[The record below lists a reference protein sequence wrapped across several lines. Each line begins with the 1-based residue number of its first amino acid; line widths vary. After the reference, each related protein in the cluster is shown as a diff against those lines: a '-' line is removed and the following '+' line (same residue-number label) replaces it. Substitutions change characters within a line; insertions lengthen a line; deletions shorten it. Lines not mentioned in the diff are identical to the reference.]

1 VQLTKPL
8 KFFLFLAII
17 ACFNLSVSAQI
28 VDTTY
33 NPNILYQSK
42 QLHADLAFLK
52 SVLEEAHPSLYRY
65 TPKDTLDARFAEA
78 DQQLNQPLNDTQFWK
93 IVEPVVANVRS
104 AHTGVYFPATY
115 MLWRIRHGLRIPLDV
130 YVLNGRLYAAGFPKE
145 TKKLFKGA
153 RITAID
159 GTPGTVIVASLRQY
173 VTPEGYSEQFVNFN
187 VENSFGDLYNQ
198 VFGYK
203 KNYDVA
209 FIDSSGSVQHVVLEA
224 FESIF
229 GREPSPVALN
239 AILKE
244 KKHSQLEK
252 GIGVSYFKD
261 VPNTIYLKV
270 SNFWYLKDYQ
280 KFDAGFFKKLQNEK
294 IKNLVID
301 LRGDGGGYLN
311 IGIDMMRYLVRG
323 YVVPSNII
331 TAVANEYSFDK
342 YIVYPGSDTLR
353 KSVLIRLGNRK
364 YAAVND
370 YQYNY
375 LSADDVFTG
384 KVYLLIDGGTFSAA
398 SVFAANLKAQRDVT
412 ILGDETGGGE
422 AGNDGR
428 GFSWVKFPNTRLELR
443 LPQYWMQT
451 TTHNKNTGHGVIP
464 DIMIVPTIE
473 DRVAGRD
480 VVLDKTLHLII
491 DKK

>member
-1 VQLTKPL
+1 MQLTKPS
-8 KFFLFLAII
+8 KFFFLFALI
-17 ACFNLSVSAQI
+17 ACFNLSVKAQQ

-33 NPNILYQSK
+33 NPNIVYQPK

-104 AHTGVYFPATY
+104 AHTAVYLPATY
-115 MLWRIRHGLRIPLDV
+115 SLWRIRHGLRIPLSV
-130 YVLNGRLYAAGFPKE
+130 YVSNGRLYAAWFPKASA
-145 TKKLFKGA
+145 KLFKGA

-159 GTPGTVIVASLRQY
+159 GTPGTVIVASLKRY
-173 VTPEGYSEQFVNFN
+173 VTPEGYSDQFVNFN

-209 FIDSSGSVQHVVLEA
+209 FIDSSGSVQHVVLDA
-224 FESIF
+224 FKTKFIGEL
-229 GREPSPVALN
+229 SPVVLV
-239 AILKE
+239 KE
-244 KKHSQLEK
+244 KHSQLEK
-252 GIGVSYFKD
+252 GVGISYFKD
-261 VPNTIYLKV
+261 VPYTIDLKV
-270 SNFWYLKDYQ
+270 NNFLYLKDYK
-280 KFDAGFFKKLQNEK
+280 KFDAGFFKKLQDEK

-311 IGIDMMRYLVRG
+311 IGIDIMRYLVRG
-323 YVVPSNII
+323 FVVPSNII

-342 YIVYPGSDTLR
+342 YIVYPISDTLR

-370 YQYNY
+370 YQYTYISSYN
-375 LSADDVFTG
+375 VFTG
-384 KVYLLIDGGTFSAA
+384 NVYLLVDGGTFSAA
-398 SVFAANLKAQRDVT
+398 SVFAANLKAQRDIT

-428 GFSWVKFPNTRLELR
+428 GFSWVKFPNTGLVLR

-451 TTHNKNTGHGVIP
+451 TTHNKNAGHGVVP
-464 DIMIVPTIE
+464 DITIVPTVE
-473 DRVAGRD
+473 DRVAGKD
-480 VVLDKTLHLII
+480 VVMDKTLHLII